1 MTRWS
6 PGRQGSYARL
16 HGAVLC
22 LFGVIV
28 VSGLAG
34 CGTTLQKVAS
44 GKHPAQPT
52 VAAGSSS
59 VSDHAVPP
67 IVLRNP
73 APDQLDIML
82 SVTIDQQISDAQPQI
97 DVGLGFDSQGKTVV
111 FAGDERLSCDN
122 VIIDLK
128 SQYAIF
134 DIFRAPATEA
144 VGKTVHCDYT
154 ASGTTAGFSL
164 EIPQAPMILS
174 PKAGSQVV
182 RSQHTIVTYQCDP
195 ATCAMLG
202 VVALAP
208 SSPSPKNIAMLGVP
222 GPMQAEINTAIFAPG
237 EGSLALTATLTP
249 HVTSTGAAFK
259 SVRTFG
265 SVTVL
270 SKVTW
275 V

>member
-1 MTRWS
+1 MTRRS
-6 PGRQGSYARL
+6 PGRQGPYARL

-22 LFGVIV
+22 LLGVIV
-28 VSGLAG
+28 ASGLAG
-34 CGTTLQKVAS
+34 CGATSPNVDH
-44 GKHPAQPT
+44 GKHPAPPT
-52 VAAGSSS
+52 ATSGTSSTG
-59 VSDHAVPP
+59 DRAVPP

-97 DVGLGFDSQGKTVV
+97 DVGLGFESQGKTVV
-111 FAGDERLSCDN
+111 FAGDERLTCDN
-122 VIIDLK
+122 ASVDLK
-128 SQYAIF
+128 SNYAIF
-134 DIFRAPATEA
+134 EIFRAPATQA

-154 ASGTTAGFSL
+154 VGGTIAGFSL
-164 EIPQAPMILS
+164 EIPLAPMILS

-182 RSQHTIVTYQCDP
+182 RNQQTIVTYQCDP

-208 SSPSPKNIAMLGVP
+208 SSPSPKNIATLGVP

-259 SVRTFG
+259 SVRAFG